1 MGVGQ
6 GAGLRKE
13 ARAKRGNVKRR
24 FNSFRAVAQLDM
36 AEVFRSRW
44 LLFCIVVYALLAA
57 IFVLVGMRESTVFGF
72 TGTGRVLIS
81 YVHAL
86 LVLLPLMALV
96 ATGHVVNKARD
107 DGTLELLFS
116 QPISR
121 SSFFAAISVVRLV
134 VLIAPLVLLM
144 LGVGLLGRVAFGQQ
158 INWVFIGHCV
168 LLCGA
173 LVWAFS
179 GLGLWISTTVP
190 NSARA
195 TMYLLLAWVAGIA
208 LLDFALAGMMLQ
220 WRVEPRLVFTL
231 AALNPVQAIR
241 MALLSAADPELS
253 ILGPVGF
260 YLVNEI
266 GSTALYI
273 LGLAWPLIL
282 GALCWL
288 SALHKLRKGDVV

>member
-1 MGVGQ
+1 M
-6 GAGLRKE
+6 
-13 ARAKRGNVKRR
+13 KRR
-24 FNSFRAVAQLDM
+24 LDSFRAVAQLDM

-121 SSFFAAISVVRLV
+121 SAFFIAISVVRLV
-134 VLIAPLVLLM
+134 VLLAPLVLLM
-144 LGVGLLGRVAFGQQ
+144 IGVGLFGRVAFGQQ
-158 INWVFIGHCV
+158 IAWGFIGHCV

-179 GLGLWISTTVP
+179 GLGLWISTTVT

-260 YLVNEI
+260 YLANEI

-282 GALCWL
+282 GALCWVG
-288 SALHKLRKGDVV
+288 ALVRLRRGDVV